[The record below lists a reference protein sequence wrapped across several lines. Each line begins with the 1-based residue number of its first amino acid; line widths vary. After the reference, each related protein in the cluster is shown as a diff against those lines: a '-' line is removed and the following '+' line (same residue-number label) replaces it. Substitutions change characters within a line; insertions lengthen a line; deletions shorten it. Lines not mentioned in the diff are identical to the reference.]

1 MTKQEFFDLA
11 DRYSTYQ
18 CTEEEKK
25 LYEQFCNEV
34 SSHNV
39 IDSWNVSNLEGTRI
53 RLLSNLTERIA
64 ADEEP
69 QRHFWKSTLKVA
81 ASIAV
86 IFGLTWFFYQ
96 NDSATTEPNS
106 IQMVEKRT
114 SAGQK
119 LTVVLPDGSTV
130 RLNSESEIS
139 YNENFSNSIREV
151 QLKGEAFFDVVKNPN
166 LPFKVITE
174 NLTTTV
180 LGTSFNVDVYDVT
193 DQKVTV
199 ATGKVEVELNNIKD
213 SNKSKVFV
221 TPSQQVIIAKTS
233 NDLVVNTVELEEA
246 LAWKDN
252 RLVFKNVS
260 LLEAS
265 KELEKWFGV
274 KIKFSNEKIKS
285 CKFSNVYSNEPLE
298 KILKELK
305 FILNVEYEI
314 SKENIITLTGNGC
327 TI

>member
-1 MTKQEFFDLA
+1 MTKQEFFELA
-11 DRYSTYQ
+11 DRYSMYQ

-25 LYEQFCNEV
+25 LYEQFCNQMSE
-34 SSHNV
+34 HNV
-39 IDSWNVSNLEGTRI
+39 IDSWDVNELEETRI
-53 RLLSNLTERIA
+53 RLLSKLTERIVS
-64 ADEEP
+64 DEQP
-69 QRHFWKSTLKVA
+69 TRQYWKSTLKIA
-81 ASIAV
+81 ASITV

-96 NDSATTEPNS
+96 KDSVYPEQDS
-106 IQMVEKRT
+106 LQLVEKRT

-180 LGTSFNVDVYDVT
+180 LGTSFNVDAYNAA

-199 ATGKVEVELNNIKD
+199 ATGKVEVELNNTSD
-213 SNKSKVFV
+213 SKKSKVFLI
-221 TPSQQVIIAKTS
+221 PRQQVVVSETS
-233 NDLVVNTVELEEA
+233 NDLIVNTVELEEA

-305 FILNVEYEI
+305 FILNVDYEI